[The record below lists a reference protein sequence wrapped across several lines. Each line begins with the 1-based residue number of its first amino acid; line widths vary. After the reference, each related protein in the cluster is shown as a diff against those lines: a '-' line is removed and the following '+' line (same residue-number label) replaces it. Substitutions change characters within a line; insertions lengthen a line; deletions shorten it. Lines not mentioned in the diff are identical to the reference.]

1 MADVYTPL
9 VDGTYLLHRP
19 FYLPTKDGP
28 VWAIAFTTNGGTLL
42 TAGIS
47 VVLTLIFMSLWN
59 LICFIAMLFPGS
71 DSRRRYLAL
80 VTLWNSN
87 DSWFAFK
94 ELASYA
100 FHFHESRPDFAY
112 GLLLAVLALM
122 VFGGSMTLGI
132 IGPSL
137 IQIGT
142 VAPVRPSSVYYPH
155 LGTDNTAILS
165 YYGVLAPANLRALGS
180 IEASKVTKRKDV
192 NLPDSN
198 LDPIGKTESG
208 EDIYQ
213 YLYDYTLTGVDFGLQ
228 QGSALSLTVNGSC
241 TTEYGWFVNSTGAA
255 SNEDLYNLWSI
266 SGQNFS
272 VPVNQDTVQDAP
284 KASFIPHPEAEQ
296 QHLESGNT
304 SFAIIVWAARR
315 ASIKQ
320 GDDPWYKTERRTA
333 SFPAPFDAQFWMK
346 RGRPALSCWQKD
358 TWRYGS
364 QEVKT
369 VDDLPSVKGIKV
381 KPALL
386 KLLAEALRAPVLTR
400 VGNASG
406 DSALKSAITSSRGVI
421 NAETSKIRYDL
432 ERLVLA
438 SYVFTRNV
446 LLDTT
451 MFSRPDGL
459 DNIMEDGKG
468 QPADGA
474 GDFVLSSPNF
484 QTFSMAGLI
493 VLFVMLVTL
502 LIVQAALDAILLRHT
517 DNKEKDKVKGR
528 LMLFKALPAAQLF
541 RRIYEP
547 TGAKQQDVYWPCA
560 SHYSSHEDQTKFEW
574 DICEKGDIHCNG
586 HICRGSTT
594 TGDKT
599 TGNKTETKEAADSHG
614 STTKKEETRVEEHLI
629 EVETP

>member
-1 MADVYTPL
+1 MADVYTTL
-9 VDGTYLLHRP
+9 VDGSYLLHRP

-42 TAGIS
+42 TAAIS

-59 LICFIAMLFPGS
+59 LICFIAVLFPGS
-71 DSRRRYLAL
+71 KLRRRHLAL

-100 FHFHESRPDFAY
+100 YHFWGSKSDFAY

-137 IQIGT
+137 VQIGT
-142 VAPVRPSSVYYPH
+142 VAPVRPSSVYYPY
-155 LGTDNTAILS
+155 LGTDNTSVLA

-192 NLPDSN
+192 NLPDSD
-198 LDPIGKTESG
+198 DPIGQTESG
-208 EDIYQ
+208 ENIYQ

-228 QGSALSLTVNGSC
+228 QGSPLSVTVNGSC
-241 TTEYGWFVNSTGAA
+241 TTEYGWYVNDTDPAA
-255 SNEDLYNLWSI
+255 DNDVYNPWKI
-266 SGQNFS
+266 GPHVS
-272 VPVNQDTVQDAP
+272 VPIGFNDIQYAP
-284 KASFIPHPEAEQ
+284 KASFVPHPDADQ
-296 QHLESGNT
+296 QFSDSGNR
-304 SFAIIVWAARR
+304 SFAIFVWAARR

-320 GDDPWYKTERRTA
+320 GDDPWYKTEPRPPTKL
-333 SFPAPFDAQFWMK
+333 PAPFNAQFWMK

-358 TWRYGS
+358 TWRYGPH
-364 QEVKT
+364 EVKN
-369 VDDLPSVKGIKV
+369 VFHLPDIPGIKV

-386 KLLAEALRAPVLTR
+386 SLLAEALAEPVLKR
-400 VGNASG
+400 IGNASG
-406 DSALKSAITSSRGVI
+406 DSALKSTTTSANGVI
-421 NAETSKIRYDL
+421 NAEASKISYDL

-446 LLDTT
+446 LLDST

-459 DNIMEDGKG
+459 DNMMEDGTG

-474 GDFVLSSPNF
+474 GDFVLSSPDF
-484 QTFSMAGLI
+484 QTFSMVGLI

-502 LIVQAALDAILLRHT
+502 LITQTILDTVVRRHT
-517 DNKEKDKVKGR
+517 AQHNNGDKEDR
-528 LMLFKALPAAQLF
+528 LKLFKALPAAQLF
-541 RRIYEP
+541 RRMYEP
-547 TGAKQQDVYWPCA
+547 TETTD
-560 SHYSSHEDQTKFEW
+560 SHWQCDSQFPSDKDPTVFEW
-574 DICEKGDIHCNG
+574 VECGEKHSHCNG
-586 HICRGSTT
+586 HINRIPASGPELNTDRVGNSDNSLARN
-594 TGDKT
+594 G
-599 TGNKTETKEAADSHG
+599 GNKF
-614 STTKKEETRVEEHLI
+614 EES
-629 EVETP
+629 

>member
-42 TAGIS
+42 TAAIS

-59 LICFIAMLFPGS
+59 LICFIAVLFPGS
-71 DSRRRYLAL
+71 NFRRRHLAL

-100 FHFHESRPDFAY
+100 YHFYGSKSDFAY
-112 GLLLAVLALM
+112 GLLLSVLALM

-137 IQIGT
+137 VQIGT

-155 LGTDNTAILS
+155 LTTDNTTILS

-192 NLPDSN
+192 NLPDPD
-198 LDPIGKTESG
+198 LDPIGQTESG

-213 YLYDYTLTGVDFGLQ
+213 YFYDYTLTGVDFGLQ
-228 QGSALSLTVNGSC
+228 QGSDLSLTVNGSC
-241 TTEYGWFVNSTGAA
+241 TTEYGWIVNATHPA
-255 SNEDLYNLWSI
+255 SDQDIYNLWKI
-266 SGQNFS
+266 AGRYFS
-272 VPVNQDTVQDAP
+272 VILNADTVQDAP
-284 KASFIPHPEAEQ
+284 KASFILHPEAEQ
-296 QHLESGNT
+296 QHLDSGNT
-304 SFAIIVWAARR
+304 SFAIIVWAAGR

-333 SFPAPFDAQFWMK
+333 KFPAPFDAQFWMK

-364 QEVKT
+364 HEVKT
-369 VDDLPSVKGIKV
+369 VDDLQGVPGIKI

-386 KLLAEALRAPVLTR
+386 TLLAEALRAPVLTR
-400 VGNASG
+400 IGNASG
-406 DSALKSAITSSRGVI
+406 NSALKSATTSANGVI
-421 NAETSKIRYDL
+421 NAEASKIRYDL

-459 DNIMEDGKG
+459 DNIMEDKKG

-484 QTFSMAGLI
+484 QTFSMVGLI
-493 VLFVMLVTL
+493 VLFVMLVAL
-502 LIVQAALDAILLRHT
+502 LITQAILDAVLLLHT
-517 DNKEKDKVKGR
+517 DKHQDGDQKGK

-547 TGAKQQDVYWPCA
+547 ADATHQDTDWQCV
-560 SHYSSHEDQTKFEW
+560 SHFPSDKDETEFKW
-574 DICEKGDIHCNG
+574 DKCGGEHIHCNG
-586 HICRGSTT
+586 HIHRSPARTSTFI
-594 TGDKT
+594 
-599 TGNKTETKEAADSHG
+599 KTEPDEPVRSDESAA
-614 STTKKEETRVEEHLI
+614 KKVVGKVEELQTEA
-629 EVETP
+629 EVA